1 MTQSTQPIPLGAT
14 LGRQALIAFDAENHT
29 SDAGA
34 VLLQRIDARL
44 GLCSRMAQAI
54 HDRRHLAFVTHSLST
69 LLRQRI
75 FQIAM
80 GWQDADDADTLRQD
94 PAYLLACG
102 RLPVT
107 GEPLASQPTF
117 CRLENSVDGDDL
129 ERMRSAFL
137 ELYLAKHRKSRK
149 RRLIILDVDA
159 TDAETHGHQE
169 WAHYNTYY
177 GHTCL
182 TPLLVF
188 DGTTGDLLSV
198 TLRPGNAG
206 PGDGLLDELQR
217 LVPLLR
223 KTWPKARILLRAD
236 SAFANPGIFACCDDN
251 GLEYLIAMANNPV
264 LDRMAAASLWL
275 AQCLAARDDDQRRAY
290 DAGRYQSGSWKVE
303 RRVIWKAEAGPAAT
317 DVRFVVTNLL
327 GIPRVLYQRY
337 VARGQSE
344 NWIKAFKRHLNGNRL
359 SCQTATANQFRLYL
373 HAAAYLLLKALSEM
387 MAGTEAERWQFDTL
401 RLRLLKVG
409 GWIQQ
414 TAHRITLHL
423 ATSHPHQDL
432 WALLVRRTMPA

>member
-1 MTQSTQPIPLGAT
+1 MPQITQPIPLGAT
-14 LGRQALIAFDAENHT
+14 LGRQALVAFDAENHT

-44 GLCSRMAQAI
+44 GLCSRLAQAI
-54 HDRRHLAFVTHSLST
+54 KDRRHLAFVTHPLST

-80 GWQDADDADTLRQD
+80 GWKDADDADTLRQD

-102 RLPVT
+102 HLPVT
-107 GEPLASQPTF
+107 GDPLASQPTH
-117 CRLENSVDGDDL
+117 CRLENSVDVEDL
-129 ERMRSAFL
+129 GRMRSAL
-137 ELYLAKHRKSRK
+137 LDLYLAKHRKSRK
-149 RRLIILDVDA
+149 RRLIILDVDV

-169 WAHYNTYY
+169 FSHFNTYY

-206 PGDGLLDELQR
+206 PADGLLDELQR
-217 LVPLLR
+217 LVPALR
-223 KTWPKARILLRAD
+223 RAWPKARILLRAD
-236 SAFANPGIFACCDDN
+236 SAFANPGIFAFCDDH
-251 GLEYLIAMANNPV
+251 GLEYLIAMPNNSV
-264 LDRMAAASLWL
+264 LDRMAASSLWL

-290 DAGRYQSGSWKVE
+290 GADQYRSGSWKSD

-327 GIPRVLYQRY
+327 GVPRDLYQRY

-359 SCQTATANQFRLYL
+359 SCQKAEANQFRLFL

-387 MAGTEAERWQFDTL
+387 LTDTVAERWQFDTL

-423 ATSHPHQDL
+423 AACHPHQDL
-432 WALLVRRTMPA
+432 WALLIRRTMPA